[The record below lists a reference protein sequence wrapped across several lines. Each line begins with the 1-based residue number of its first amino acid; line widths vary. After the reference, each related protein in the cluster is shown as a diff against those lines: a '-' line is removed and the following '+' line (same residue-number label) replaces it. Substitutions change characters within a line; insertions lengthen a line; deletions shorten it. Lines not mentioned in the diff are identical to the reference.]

1 MRGAKAPRCP
11 RTADQGRAARTKAAR
26 DAILLK
32 SLKAAV
38 DEVRQALGPDVS
50 TVFSA
55 SPMTPPSSAGA
66 RTRLCG
72 AVCVQEEGYCP
83 PNARGRR
90 RRCWNPPTERAGPA
104 VWPLVIVTDGS
115 NQDPLD

>member
-11 RTADQGRAARTKAAR
+11 RTADQGRAAWTKAAR

-50 TVFSA
+50 TWTWGKLHHAQFEHA
-55 SPMTPPSSAGA
+55 LNPLADDATRAQMTVG
-66 RTRLCG
+66 RLAMG
-72 AVCVQEEGYCP
+72 G
-83 PNARGRR
+83 
-90 RRCWNPPTERAGPA
+90 
-104 VWPLVIVTDGS
+104 
-115 NQDPLD
+115 